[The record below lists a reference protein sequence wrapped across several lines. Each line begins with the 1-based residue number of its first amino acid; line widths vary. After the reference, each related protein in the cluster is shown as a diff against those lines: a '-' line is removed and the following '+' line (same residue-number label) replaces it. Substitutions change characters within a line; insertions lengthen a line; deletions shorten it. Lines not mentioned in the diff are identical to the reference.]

1 MPFEAFSNG
10 IYLYLYQIA
19 FAILQTK
26 VLICNVFRYIVKAN
40 ICKSNK
46 KHLWEFLLMLRK
58 RFFPNIITIDIK
70 TFDNHMH
77 AILITVIKKMCGN
90 FY

>member
-1 MPFEAFSNG
+1 MPFEKASNG

-46 KHLWEFLLMLRK
+46 KHL
-58 RFFPNIITIDIK
+58 
-70 TFDNHMH
+70 
-77 AILITVIKKMCGN
+77 
-90 FY
+90 